1 MEERMRAQLSQR
13 RENGSLRIPLP
24 LESLEK
30 EKLDRC
36 DFSTNDYLGLAHCR
50 RQKKLVDQLYQSQTS
65 AVTTLGATGSRLL
78 TGDSVY
84 ARNLEAWLAKLHNR
98 PTATLFNSGYDA
110 NLSILSSTIM
120 PDDLIILDDLCHN
133 SLVMGVRMSRQQNYR
148 MFAHNNVEALEQ
160 MLQLERTTPS
170 RGCCLI
176 VVESVYSMDGDV
188 GPLKEILNLA
198 LIYNAK
204 VVVDEAHGLGTYG
217 RTNQQNLMLA
227 TTDARNAEE
236 EDHLSYDNDG
246 SLIGGGGGTGVLA
259 ALELEQHPALLCS
272 VHTFGKAA
280 GCHGA
285 VICGSTVLRDYLWNY
300 ARPFVYS
307 TAMPLHSL
315 VAIEASYQTMLGRE
329 GERRRAEVFAHVKL
343 FRSILSEAL
352 IGQEVNLWPSPSPI
366 QALLMAGNETCIK
379 FCRRVQE
386 RFQIRLYPIRAPT
399 VPVGQERAR
408 IILHAHNTEEQ
419 IRYLCKSI
427 LVVLLEMGLV
437 AVKSNL

>member
-24 LESLEK
+24 LDSLEK

-50 RQKKLVDQLYQSQTS
+50 HQKKLVDQLYRSQTS
-65 AVTTLGATGSRLL
+65 AVTLGATGSRLL

-120 PDDLIILDDLCHN
+120 PDDLVILDDLCHN

-148 MFAHNNVEALEQ
+148 MFAHNNVDALKQ
-160 MLQLERTTPS
+160 ILQERTISP
-170 RGCCLI
+170 GCCLI

-198 LIYNAK
+198 SIYNAK
-204 VVVDEAHGLGTYG
+204 VIVDEAHGLGTYG
-217 RTNQQNLMLA
+217 RTNHQNLMLA
-227 TTDARNAEE
+227 TDDTRNAEE
-236 EDHLSYDNDG
+236 GRLSDNG
-246 SLIGGGGGTGVLA
+246 SSIGGTGVLA

-285 VICGSTVLRDYLWNY
+285 VICGSTVLRNYLWNY

-315 VAIEASYQTMLGRE
+315 VTIEASYQTMVGPE
-329 GERRRAEVFAHVKL
+329 GEKRRAEVFAHVKL

-352 IGQEVNLWPSPSPI
+352 IGHEVNLWPSPSPI

-399 VPVGQERAR
+399 VPAGQERAR
-408 IILHAHNTEEQ
+408 IILHAHNTAEQ

-427 LVVLLEMGLV
+427 LVVLLEMDLIS
-437 AVKSNL
+437 VKSSL